1 MNPIDPQVF
10 LTTKVF
16 VDWFRDN
23 VSYYRARGSAVK
35 LLCLP
40 EPMEAMIDQAY
51 VQGKLAD
58 LVTHKPLNGSLRTY
72 LDGIKVRFI
81 KNMGITRSLW
91 VLTNGDN
98 NEDSVLSKV
107 RSGP

>member
-16 VDWFRDN
+16 TEWFRDN
-23 VSYYRARGSAVK
+23 VAYYRARGSAVK

-51 VQGKLAD
+51 SRGKLAD

-72 LDGIKVRFI
+72 LDGVKVRFI
-81 KNMGITRSLW
+81 KNMNITRSLW
-91 VLTNGDN
+91 VLTNGNN
-98 NEDSVLSKV
+98 NEDSVLSKS
-107 RSGP
+107 RSGS